1 MLTWSDIRAIDS
13 IADPLGVLSV
23 YLDRPDPASG
33 RLVRAVALSGEL
45 RRLEQDVAQ
54 DGRAVLAAA
63 YRDCLPR
70 IRPALARMLDGR
82 TPGRALFAPLSGDEV
97 FEIGVGL
104 PVGVT
109 AALERTAYVRPLV
122 AAFDEGRPAGV
133 MVAGVASAQLFEWRM
148 GAVEEVGECRFA
160 GSGSHWRRDAGPLAA
175 GLAREVHDIS
185 AARAWT
191 RILVAG
197 DTRLA
202 HVLARGG
209 ASGGCDVSMVSRPVE
224 GLRPRGIAAVVGS
237 DLHAAQRRYERAL
250 VERVVDAALSR
261 RTAVLGAGRTLE
273 ALEGRRVGHL
283 LLDGERDYRWSG
295 ALAEA
300 GGGWPRR
307 DPAEALIEL
316 ALHAGADITPL
327 EGESRTLL
335 TESDGV
341 AAVLR
346 S

>member
-1 MLTWSDIRAIDS
+1 MLTFADIRAIDS
-13 IADPLGVLSV
+13 IADPLGVVSV
-23 YLDRPDPASG
+23 YIDRPDEASG
-33 RLVRAVALSGEL
+33 RLVRAVAVAGEL
-45 RRLEQDVAQ
+45 RRLEQEVAQ
-54 DGRAVLAAA
+54 DRDADVAVA
-63 YRDCLPR
+63 YRRCLAR
-70 IRPALARMLDGR
+70 IRPALARMLDG
-82 TPGRALFAPLSGDEV
+82 TNAGRALFAPLSTEAV

-109 AALERTAYVRPLV
+109 AALEPTAYVRPLV
-122 AAFDEGRPAGV
+122 AALDEGRPAGV
-133 MVAGVASAQLFEWRM
+133 MVAGAAAAQLFEWRM
-148 GAVEEVGECRFA
+148 GVVEEVA
-160 GSGSHWRRDAGPLAA
+160 GSAVDARLAWRIGEVAA
-175 GLAREVHDIS
+175 E
-185 AARAWT
+185 RAWT

-209 ASGGCDVSMVSRPVE
+209 APAGCDVSMVSRPVE

-237 DLHAAQRRYERAL
+237 DLHAAQRRYERGL

-283 LLDGERDYRWSG
+283 LFDGERDYRWSG
-295 ALAEA
+295 ALAGP

>member
-13 IADPLGVLSV
+13 IADPLGVVSV
-23 YLDRPDPASG
+23 YVDRPDQASG
-33 RLVRAVALSGEL
+33 RLVRAVALAGEL
-45 RRLEQDVAQ
+45 RRLEQDVAR
-54 DGRAVLAAA
+54 DGRDELAAA
-63 YRDCLPR
+63 YRDCLSR
-70 IRPALARMLDGR
+70 IRPALARMLDGSA
-82 TPGRALFAPLSGDEV
+82 PGRALFAPLQSEEV
-97 FEIGVGL
+97 FEIRVGL

-109 AALERTAYVRPLV
+109 AALEPTAYVRPLV

-133 MVAGVASAQLFEWRM
+133 MVAGATTAQLFEWRM

-160 GSGSHWRRDAGPLAA
+160 GTPARWRREGAPLAA
-175 GLAREVHDIS
+175 SLAREVREIS
-185 AARAWT
+185 AARSWT

-197 DTRLA
+197 NGRLA
-202 HVLARGG
+202 HALARNG
-209 ASGGCDVSMVSRPVE
+209 APSGCDVSLVSRPVE

-237 DLHAAQRRYERAL
+237 DLHVAQRRYERRL
-250 VERVVDAALSR
+250 VERVVAAARSDR
-261 RTAVLGAGRTLE
+261 AAVLGAGDTLE
-273 ALEGRRVGHL
+273 ALERRRVEHL

-295 ALAEA
+295 ALAGNA
-300 GGGWPRR
+300 DGWPRR

-327 EGESRTLL
+327 EGGSRTLL
-335 TESDGV
+335 AESDGI

>member
-1 MLTWSDIRAIDS
+1 MLTMSDIRAIDA

-23 YLDRPDPASG
+23 YVDRPDPASG

-45 RRLEQDVAQ
+45 RRLEQDVAG
-54 DGRAVLAAA
+54 DEGTDLHSA
-63 YRDCLPR
+63 YRECLRR
-70 IRPALARMLDGR
+70 IRPALARMLHGGA
-82 TPGRALFAPLSGDEV
+82 PGRALFAPLCTEEV

-109 AALERTAYVRPLV
+109 AALEPTAYVRPLV

-133 MVAGVASAQLFEWRM
+133 MVAGAVAAQLFEWRM
-148 GAVEEVGECRFA
+148 GAVEEVGEIRFA
-160 GSGSHWRRDAGPLAA
+160 GSGAQWRRMGAPLAA
-175 GLAREVHDIS
+175 RLAREVHTIS
-185 AARAWT
+185 AERAWT

-197 DTRLA
+197 DGRLA
-202 HVLARGG
+202 HALARTGVP
-209 ASGGCDVSMVSRPVE
+209 SGCDVSMVSGSVD

-237 DLHAAQRRYERAL
+237 DLHAAQRRYERRL
-250 VERVVDAALSR
+250 VEDVVAAALSD

-273 ALEGRRVGHL
+273 ALAERRVGHL
-283 LLDGERDYRWSG
+283 LFDGERDYRWSG
-295 ALAEA
+295 ALA
-300 GGGWPRR
+300 GGGDGWPRR

-316 ALHAGADITPL
+316 ALEAGADITPL
-327 EGESRTLL
+327 EGGSRTLL
-335 TESDGV
+335 YENDGV